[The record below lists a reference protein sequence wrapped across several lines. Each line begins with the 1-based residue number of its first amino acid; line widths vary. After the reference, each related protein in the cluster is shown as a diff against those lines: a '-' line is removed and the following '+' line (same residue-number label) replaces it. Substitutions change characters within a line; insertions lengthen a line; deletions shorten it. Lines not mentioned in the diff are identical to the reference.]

1 VTINEMARQFMSL
14 ADATFLAIETTEAPM
29 HVGCLQ
35 IFQIPHGAPD
45 TFVRDVV
52 DEFRSPGPLTAPFGL
67 KLARGLFARLVP
79 ALVPAQNVDREY
91 HIRHMALPAPGGERE
106 LGELISHLHSVRL
119 DRSRPLWTCHVIE
132 GLHPNRFAVYCKI
145 HHALTD
151 GVGGMRLLTR
161 SLATDPQG
169 DSCAPWL
176 YRAPAREKLAR
187 TGGFLGR
194 SVIRTAVAIGRRAV
208 AVGRGFAGLSRS
220 DRSVPVRLPFE
231 GSTAP
236 ALNGRVTAARRVAT
250 QQLDLTRIQAVCERT
265 GTSVNDVF
273 LAICSSA
280 LRRHL
285 ADTGLLPDKPL
296 IAGVPVSLREP
307 GETGANAIGF
317 VWASLATDIADP
329 MARLQAIHESMQASK
344 SHLRT
349 MDPATRKV
357 FTMAMLAPAIAVI
370 VSGVGDKVRPPMNV
384 VISNVPGPQEPV
396 YLHGARMDA
405 FYPVSA
411 TFQGLALNIT
421 CFTYGGQFDLGFTG
435 CRDTLP
441 HLQRIAVYAG
451 EALDELD
458 SHAQV
463 PARDR

>member
-1 VTINEMARQFMSL
+1 MSGMARQFMSL

-35 IFQIPHGAPD
+35 IFQIPPGAPD

-52 DEFRSPGPLTAPFGL
+52 DEFRRLGPLTAPFGL
-67 KLARGLFARLVP
+67 KLAGGPLARLVP

-132 GLHPNRFAVYCKI
+132 GLHPNRFAIYCKI

-161 SLATDPQG
+161 SLATDPEG

-176 YRAPAREKLAR
+176 YPDPVREKR
-187 TGGFLGR
+187 SKTGRFVVR
-194 SVIRTAVAIGRRAV
+194 SVIRTAVVIGRRAV
-208 AVGRGFAGLSRS
+208 SVGRGIAGLSRS
-220 DRSVPVRLPFE
+220 DGSEPVRLPFE

-236 ALNGRVTAARRVAT
+236 ALNGRLTAARRVAT
-250 QQLDLTRIQAVCERT
+250 QQLDLTRIQAVCEQT
-265 GTSVNDVF
+265 DTSVNDVF

-329 MARLQAIHESMQASK
+329 VARLQAIHESMRASK

-384 VISNVPGPQEPV
+384 VIPKNPF
-396 YLHGARMDA
+396 HTARYVA
-405 FYPVSA
+405 EIPNS
-411 TFQGLALNIT
+411 
-421 CFTYGGQFDLGFTG
+421 
-435 CRDTLP
+435 TLP
-441 HLQRIAVYAG
+441 
-451 EALDELD
+451 D
-458 SHAQV
+458 
-463 PARDR
+463 PAI